1 MSQIFVLKKKTSDDH
16 QTQSDDQNQTIERHD
31 NPMLFRSRSYSFAAI
46 IFLQIPILSPGET
59 STIIVNKMAISSIE
73 RIE

>member
-1 MSQIFVLKKKTSDDH
+1 MTLRDVTNFRFEKKA
-16 QTQSDDQNQTIERHD
+16 DDQNQTIERHD
-31 NPMLFRSRSYSFAAI
+31 NPMLFWSKSYSFAAI

-59 STIIVNKMAISSIE
+59 STIIGNKMAISSIE

>member
-31 NPMLFRSRSYSFAAI
+31 NPMLFRSKSYSFAAVL
-46 IFLQIPILSPGET
+46 FLLISNFSPGET
-59 STIIVNKMAISSIE
+59 STIIGNKMTISNIE